1 MNRSTSEAQQY
12 KRWCLAIHVNIR
24 PPPHVLHVMSFALTG
39 RRQTKSDVML
49 PQLLWGLDTGTGAG
63 RPIGSIHSRIHA
75 VLVCQVG
82 VPQLLMPMTL
92 KCICAWLDIQ
102 LLARMHDACT
112 AYNNTDNISL
122 ASLIKSGWAYEAVCL
137 DMHAGPWGQ
146 LCCWQRWI
154 SRGRS
159 CTSLSPPAQAWCAR
173 ACAAS

>member
-1 MNRSTSEAQQY
+1 
-12 KRWCLAIHVNIR
+12 
-24 PPPHVLHVMSFALTG
+24 MSFALTG